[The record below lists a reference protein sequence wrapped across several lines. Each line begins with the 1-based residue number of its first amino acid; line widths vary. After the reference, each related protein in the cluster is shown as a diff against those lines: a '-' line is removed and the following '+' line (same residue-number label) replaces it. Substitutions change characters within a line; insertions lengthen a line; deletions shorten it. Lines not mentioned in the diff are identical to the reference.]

1 MITSSVNQLA
11 TVGTVDE
18 KLLAEARQV
27 QERLKH
33 LEHEAEAA
41 RTEFR
46 RAVHRLV
53 SEGSRPQDVAAALGL
68 SGQQLHQ
75 IVQQAGG
82 SERRGRDTPT
92 DAGLACTFCGTS
104 QYEVRKLIA
113 GPSVYICDG
122 CVELAQDVIS
132 SGSVTNT
139 RLGAVHAVL
148 DQGGQV
154 RCRFCGKHREQVTG
168 MAAMSAE
175 TGGEASGPAAI
186 CDECLS
192 LCIEIIAEELT

>member
-1 MITSSVNQLA
+1 MGN
-11 TVGTVDE
+11 VDE
-18 KLLAEARQV
+18 KLLAEARQA

-53 SEGSRPQDVAAALGL
+53 SAGSRPRDVAAALGL

-75 IVQQAGG
+75 IVQQGGG
-82 SERRGRDTPT
+82 SERQARGRPADT
-92 DAGLACTFCGTS
+92 GLACTFCGTS

-113 GPSVYICDG
+113 GPGVYICDA
-122 CVELAQDVIS
+122 CVELAQGVLS
-132 SGSVTNT
+132 SGSVANT
-139 RLGAVHAVL
+139 RLGPVRAVA
-148 DQGGQV
+148 DQDGRA
-154 RCRFCGKHREQVTG
+154 RCRFCDKHRDQVTG
-168 MAAMSAE
+168 MAAMPTE
-175 TGGEASGPAAI
+175 TGGGEASGPAAI